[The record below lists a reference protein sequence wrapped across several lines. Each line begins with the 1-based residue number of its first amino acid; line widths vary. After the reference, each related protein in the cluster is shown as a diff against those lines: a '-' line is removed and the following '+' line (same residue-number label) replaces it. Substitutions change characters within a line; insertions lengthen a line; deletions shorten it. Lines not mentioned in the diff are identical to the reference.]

1 MSQHLPTAVCDDGA
15 PRSTRWEAARR
26 DEARQAAAFGTV
38 MTPAMFLAGRSAAVL
53 LGAAVDPGPEL
64 VVGVFAPARAPRY
77 SGVHGIKVSPA
88 LAHVCTHRGLAMTT
102 AATTWAMLAA
112 EMSVRELVAVGD
124 SMVHVPRDSYGRP
137 LPGERLATL
146 EQLERAAFAGRR
158 VGVERLR
165 QALPQ
170 IRVGS
175 ASPLETEFRLD
186 AAAGGLPDPEL
197 DVEIRDGRGR
207 LLGISELV
215 YRRFGVV
222 VEVEGDHHR
231 TDRSQWVRDIDKYN
245 AYAAAGWEVVRL
257 TAAHIRG
264 EDARAVRIV
273 REAMQRRA

>member
-1 MSQHLPTAVCDDGA
+1 L
-15 PRSTRWEAARR
+15 
-26 DEARQAAAFGTV
+26 
-38 MTPAMFLAGRSAAVL
+38 
-53 LGAAVDPGPEL
+53 
-64 VVGVFAPARAPRY
+64 
-77 SGVHGIKVSPA
+77 
-88 LAHVCTHRGLAMTT
+88 
-102 AATTWAMLAA
+102 
-112 EMSVRELVAVGD
+112 
-124 SMVHVPRDSYGRP
+124 YGRP

-146 EQLERAAFAGRR
+146 EQLERAASAGRR

-215 YRRFGVV
+215 YRRFRVV

-257 TAAHIRG
+257 TAAHVRG

-273 REAMQRRA
+273 REALQRRA